1 MTPTTRTLL
10 AALAASLLMVSF
22 DTDAQ
27 EAQKIPMVG
36 FLSGGSPGSP
46 LNEAF
51 EAGLRDLGWVKGQH
65 VALEYRYAEGK
76 TERLPDLAAELVRMN
91 PALIVVPGPPARLV
105 RDATGTI
112 PVVFLLGADPV
123 AFGLV
128 DSFERPGRNLT
139 GTMENNPELT
149 AKRLQLLKEAVP
161 SVTRVGILWQPGTL
175 PAAKFQEVL
184 KDAHAAASTL
194 GVQLQTFEAR
204 DPGQIERAFADMV
217 SAQMHGLIFIHSPMF
232 AARRAARIDIDLVA
246 KHKFAAIYEWG
257 VYAEAGGLMSYG
269 ANLLDEYRRA
279 APYVDKILKGAK
291 PADLPVEQPMK
302 FELVINLK
310 TAKALGLTIPQ
321 ALLGRAAQVI
331 E

>member
-1 MTPTTRTLL
+1 MTPITRTLL
-10 AALAASLLMVSF
+10 VALTSSLLLVSF

-27 EAQKIPMVG
+27 QAQKIPTVG

-46 LNEAF
+46 FIEAF
-51 EAGLRDLGWVKGQH
+51 EAGLRDLGWVNGQH

-76 TERLPDLAAELVRMN
+76 PERLPDLAAELVRMHVD
-91 PALIVVPGPPARLV
+91 LIVAPGPPARVV
-105 RDATGTI
+105 RDATSTI

-139 GTMENNPELT
+139 GTMESNPELT

-175 PAAKFQEVL
+175 TAAKFQDVL
-184 KDAHAAASTL
+184 KDAQAAANSL

-204 DPGQIERAFADMV
+204 EPGQFEKALADMASV
-217 SAQMHGLIFIHSPMF
+217 QVKGLIVMQSPMF
-232 AARRAARIDIDLVA
+232 VAQRQAIIDLVA
-246 KHKFAAIYEWG
+246 KHTWPAIYEWG
-257 VYAEAGGLMSYG
+257 VYAASGGLISYG

-291 PADLPVEQPMK
+291 PADLPVEQPTK

-321 ALLGRAAQVI
+321 ALLLRAAQVI